1 MTLPWG
7 SDNGICL
14 GPVEQTVEDT
24 WPGSLHMSLPHILP
38 EEGKRGRGE
47 RGGGKREDRGSERE
61 DGGRKREDR
70 GSEGNKKKRRN
81 GNDNFICRPTLALF
95 LSHS

>member
-47 RGGGKREDRGSERE
+47 RGGGEERG
-61 DGGRKREDR
+61 
-70 GSEGNKKKRRN
+70 
-81 GNDNFICRPTLALF
+81 
-95 LSHS
+95 

>member
-7 SDNGICL
+7 SDNGTCL

-38 EEGKRGRGE
+38 EEGKRGRGGE
-47 RGGGKREDRGSERE
+47 GGREGERERMEGERERIEGAREIRKRGGMAMTISYVDQ
-61 DGGRKREDR
+61 
-70 GSEGNKKKRRN
+70 
-81 GNDNFICRPTLALF
+81 L
-95 LSHS
+95 